1 MKTQLMAE
9 LLTIL
14 LISRP
19 LLTVFHELGHAI
31 PAILMTRERAT
42 VFLGSYGDTDKCF
55 RLAIGKLEIW
65 VKYNLFKWKGGLCVP
80 HASNIS
86 INKKIIYTLTGPLAS
101 LSIAAISCYMA
112 LIFKLTYFLSFLFLT
127 FLLISIFDFLK
138 NIIPS
143 SRSIVLHDGR
153 IGINDG
159 TSLVRLFRH
168 KRFPKQYFD
177 AIALYNN
184 KQYFEAA
191 SLFDSLLSNGLQD
204 QDTYRWAIYCHLLL
218 KDYFKAKIYFA
229 EFKKQ
234 FKLNSEDYSNLGL
247 IYSYYENHEKAMKF
261 YAKSLRLNPMNSYSL
276 NNKGYT
282 LNILE
287 KYEEAIVFFDRA
299 LEIDRSFAYS
309 YNNRALSKIKLGR
322 VEEGLSDLNLSFELD
337 PYNSYYFR
345 NMGIYYQ
352 DRGEYKKALE
362 LFLKSRLLDS
372 HTHNIDLLISEVKE
386 RIDTNLYKSQQLP
399 LE

>member
-9 LLTIL
+9 LLAIL
-14 LISRP
+14 LITRP

-42 VFLGSYGDTDKCF
+42 IFLGSYGDTEQSF
-55 RLAIGKLEIW
+55 RFAVGKLEIW
-65 VKYNLFKWKGGLCVP
+65 IKYNLFKWKGGLCVP

-101 LSIAAISCYMA
+101 LSIGIVSCYMA
-112 LIFKLTYFLSFLFLT
+112 FALKLTDFMSFLFLV
-127 FLLISIFDFLK
+127 FLLLSIFDFLK

-153 IGINDG
+153 IGHNDG

-168 KRFPKQYFD
+168 KRFPKQYFE
-177 AIALYNN
+177 AIALYNQ
-184 KQYFEAA
+184 KQYKEAA
-191 SLFDSLLSNGLQD
+191 FLFDSLLSTGLQD

-218 KDYFKAKIYFA
+218 KDYFKAKVYFS
-229 EFKKQ
+229 EFKKR
-234 FKLNSEDYSNLGL
+234 FTMNSEDYSNLGL
-247 IYSYYENHEKAMKF
+247 IYSHYENHEKAMKF
-261 YAKSLRLNPMNSYSL
+261 YAKSLKLNPMNSYSL

-287 KYEEAIVFFDRA
+287 KYEEAIAFFDKA
-299 LEIDRSFAYS
+299 LEIDKSFAYS
-309 YNNRALSKIKLGR
+309 YNNRGLSKIKLGR
-322 VEEGLSDLNLSFELD
+322 IEEGLHDLNLSFELD

-345 NMGIYYQ
+345 NLGIYHH
-352 DRGEYKKALE
+352 DKGEYGKALK
-362 LFLKSRLLDS
+362 LFLKSRSLDRY
-372 HTHNIDLLISEVKE
+372 THNIDLLIAEAKDYLSRK
-386 RIDTNLYKSQQLP
+386 I
-399 LE
+399 